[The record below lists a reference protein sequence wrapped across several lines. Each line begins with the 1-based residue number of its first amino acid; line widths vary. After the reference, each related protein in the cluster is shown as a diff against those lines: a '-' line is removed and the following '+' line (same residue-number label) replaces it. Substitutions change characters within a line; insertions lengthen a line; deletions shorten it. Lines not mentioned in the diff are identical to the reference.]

1 MSITVYLAGAMDYV
15 GDYALGWRREATFGL
30 LQFGYNVL
38 DPTLIPEESDMSAEE
53 IVQKNL
59 FMQRKSDV
67 LLVEYMLENRAYI
80 GTDYEMAWAKM
91 HGQPTVVICSN
102 QNKDRPYMQY
112 MATKLVDNL
121 QDAIEYI
128 AVHYPNK

>member
-15 GDYALGWRREATFGL
+15 GEYATGWRKEATFL
-30 LQFGYNVL
+30 LAQRGYSVL
-38 DPTLIPEESDMSAEE
+38 DPTSIPEDCSMSAEE
-53 IVQKNL
+53 IAQKNL
-59 FMQRKSDV
+59 FMQRKSDI

-80 GTDYEMAWAKM
+80 GTDFEMAWAKLNYM
-91 HGQPTVVICSN
+91 PTIVMCSN
-102 QNKDRPYMQY
+102 QNKDRPYMKY

-128 AVHYPNK
+128 AVHYPTK

>member
-15 GDYALGWRREATFGL
+15 GDYATGWRKEATFL
-30 LQFGYNVL
+30 LAQRGFSVL
-38 DPTLIPEESDMSAEE
+38 DPTSIPEDYSMSGEE
-53 IVQKNL
+53 IAQKNL
-59 FMQRKSDV
+59 FMQRKSDI

-80 GTDYEMAWAKM
+80 GTDFEMAWAKINNM
-91 HGQPTVVICSN
+91 PSVVMCSN

-128 AVHYPNK
+128 AVHYPTK

>member
-1 MSITVYLAGAMDYV
+1 MSPD
-15 GDYALGWRREATFGL
+15 
-30 LQFGYNVL
+30 
-38 DPTLIPEESDMSAEE
+38 E

-59 FMQRKSDV
+59 FMQKKSDL

-91 HGQPTVVICSN
+91 NNQPTVVICSN
-102 QNKDRPYMQY
+102 QNKDRPYMKY
-112 MATKLVDNL
+112 MATRLADTL

-128 AVHYPNK
+128 AIHYPTK

>member
-15 GDYALGWRREATFGL
+15 GDYAKSWRQSATECLKF
-30 LQFGYNVL
+30 LQYQVY
-38 DPTLIPEESDMSAEE
+38 DPTSIPEEPGMTPDE

-59 FMQRKSDV
+59 FMQKRSDI

-91 HGQPTVVICSN
+91 HDQPCVVMCSE
-102 QNKDRPYMQY
+102 QNKNRPYMKY
-112 MATKLVDNL
+112 MATKLADNL

-128 AVHYPNK
+128 VLHYPTN

>member
-15 GDYALGWRREATFGL
+15 GDYAKGWRQEATL
-30 LQFGYNVL
+30 MLSLRGYKVL
-38 DPTLIPEESDMSAEE
+38 DPTSIPEDCTMSPDE

-59 FMQRKSDV
+59 FMQKKSDI

-91 HGQPTVVICSN
+91 NNQPTVVMCSN
-102 QNKDRPYMQY
+102 QNKDRPYMKY
-112 MATKLVDNL
+112 MATRLADTL

-128 AVHYPNK
+128 AIHYPTK